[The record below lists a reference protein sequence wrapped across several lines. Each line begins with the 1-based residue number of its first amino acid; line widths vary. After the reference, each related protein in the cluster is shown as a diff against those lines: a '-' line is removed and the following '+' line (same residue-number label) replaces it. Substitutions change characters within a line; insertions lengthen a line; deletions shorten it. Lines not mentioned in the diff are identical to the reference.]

1 MIYFLSF
8 LFFFLLSCCS
18 STGFVFKTGILR
30 LRTTS
35 LSSTNIPSNRREAT
49 PHIYNGLL
57 CGLLNISSAKYY
69 STNAPIH
76 ESAEL
81 VKNNRLLYDIIEREC
96 ESDQSRIDEYLENM
110 ESNMD
115 AFMEKNTVWD
125 RKELLRGLDD
135 IARKKGNFVCLLG
148 GKSTGKSLVLKEFSL
163 EKKKN
168 SKVFCIDM
176 RSGYPSITYGFLSVI
191 KKSNNAKVIEF
202 LLNLFK
208 SLVAKVKMS
217 QYIEIDFNAFLDIVK
232 TEKDPTSIL
241 ESLLDDIT
249 DNLYS
254 GEVITLVVD
263 EANIPLTINDNTSE
277 AKIEQVKASL
287 ALFTRLTKQE
297 KKVSAS
303 LD

>member
-1 MIYFLSF
+1 MNQFM
-8 LFFFLLSCCS
+8 
-18 STGFVFKTGILR
+18 K
-30 LRTTS
+30 
-35 LSSTNIPSNRREAT
+35 
-49 PHIYNGLL
+49 
-57 CGLLNISSAKYY
+57 
-69 STNAPIH
+69 
-76 ESAEL
+76 
-81 VKNNRLLYDIIEREC
+81 KNKI
-96 ESDQSRIDEYLENM
+96 
-110 ESNMD
+110 
-115 AFMEKNTVWD
+115 WD
-125 RKELLRGLDD
+125 RSELIDGLNM
-135 IARKKGNFVCLLG
+135 ATETAGNFVCLLG
-148 GKSTGKSLVLKEFSL
+148 GKSTGKSLVLKKFSL

-168 SKVFCIDM
+168 RNIFYIDM
-176 RSGYPSITYGFLSVI
+176 RTGYPSITYGFLSVI

-277 AKIEQVKASL
+277 AKIEQVEASL
-287 ALFTRLTKQE
+287 ALFTRLTKQ
-297 KKVSAS
+297 KQKVSAS
-303 LD
+303 LDEYYIESCDEISSIFATD